1 MTSVPPMPVAA
12 RWTAILLSGSR
23 PGGDPFAAANGVTL
37 KPLIP
42 VAGEPMVVRPVRALL
57 EAAEVAIVRV
67 LAQERDAIA
76 AVLPVHSRLAV
87 ERSGGTIAATIEA
100 VLADPATR
108 FPLLVTTADH
118 ALLDAAMIAE
128 FCAGAAGADLAV
140 GVVERRALEAR
151 LPGSKR
157 TWIGFRGGA
166 YSGANLFAF
175 GSPAAARAVALWR
188 SVEQDRKTGWRML
201 FAFGPTL
208 LLGAGLRVRTI
219 DQSLAAIGR
228 KLGLTLRAVVMS
240 DPLAC
245 IDVDKPADLVLVERI
260 LKERA

>member
-1 MTSVPPMPVAA
+1 M
-12 RWTAILLSGSR
+12 LLAGSR
-23 PGGDPFAAANGVTL
+23 PDGDPFAVSNGVAL
-37 KPLIP
+37 KSLIP
-42 VAGEPMVVRPVRALL
+42 VAGEPMVARPVRALL
-57 EAAEVAIVRV
+57 NAAEVTRVRV
-67 LAQERDAIA
+67 LTQELQAIA
-76 AVLPVHSRLAV
+76 AVLPVDPRLSID
-87 ERSGGTIAATIEA
+87 RSGATIAATIES
-100 VLADPATR
+100 LLIDPAIE

-128 FCAGAAGADLAV
+128 FCKSAAGADMAV
-140 GVVERRALEAR
+140 GMVERRGLEAR
-151 LPGSKR
+151 VPGSKR

-188 SVEQDRKTGWRML
+188 TVEQDRKKGWRML

-208 LLGAGLRVRTI
+208 LLGAGLRLRTV

-228 KLGLTLRAVVMS
+228 KLGLNLRAVIMS

-245 IDVDKPADLVLVERI
+245 VDVDKPSDLVLVERI
-260 LKERA
+260 LKERG

>member
-1 MTSVPPMPVAA
+1 M
-12 RWTAILLSGSR
+12 
-23 PGGDPFAAANGVTL
+23 
-37 KPLIP
+37 
-42 VAGEPMVVRPVRALL
+42 
-57 EAAEVAIVRV
+57 VRV
-67 LAQERDAIA
+67 LAQEREAIA
-76 AVLPVHSRLAV
+76 AVLSADSRLSV
-87 ERSGGTIAATIEA
+87 ERSGGTIAATIEGLL
-100 VLADPATR
+100 VDPATR

-128 FCAGAAGADLAV
+128 FCAEAAGADLAV

-166 YSGANLFAF
+166 YSGANLFAV

-188 SVEQDRKTGWRML
+188 TVEQDRKRGWRML
-201 FAFGPTL
+201 FAFGPAL
-208 LLGAGLRVRTI
+208 LLGAGLRMRTI

-245 IDVDKPADLVLVERI
+245 VDVDKPADLVLVERI
-260 LKERA
+260 LKERG